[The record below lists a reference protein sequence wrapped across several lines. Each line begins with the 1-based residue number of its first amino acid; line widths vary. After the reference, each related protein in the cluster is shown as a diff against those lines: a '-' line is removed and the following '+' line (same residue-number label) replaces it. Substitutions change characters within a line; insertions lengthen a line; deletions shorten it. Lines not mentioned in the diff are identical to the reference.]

1 MIESNK
7 SITIC
12 CDFLMTRNKTQRYH
26 LRWFSLLMNRVLSDV
41 VFADINEFISDDEH
55 NEKFQRETFFSLSG
69 LNVLIRSKKL
79 SLYHHH

>member
-26 LRWFSLLMNRVLSDV
+26 GDAANLL
-41 VFADINEFISDDEH
+41 I
-55 NEKFQRETFFSLSG
+55 
-69 LNVLIRSKKL
+69 
-79 SLYHHH
+79 

>member
-41 VFADINEFISDDEH
+41 VFADGDAAN
-55 NEKFQRETFFSLSG
+55 L
-69 LNVLIRSKKL
+69 LI
-79 SLYHHH
+79 